1 MNVSLYDT
9 PPPTFLTKVGGAD
22 LLWQLLMLVVLLNY
36 NAYLVEKTAKN
47 FHKTRSNNVLD
58 PADWKRLDNS
68 LNSFF
73 LRILDDHF
81 NYPMTFLNLG
91 EEKRPVK
98 RALPD

>member
-58 PADWKRLDNS
+58 PAETRRSDNS
-68 LNSFF
+68 LNSF
-73 LRILDDHF
+73 LQILNVHF
-81 NYPMTFLNLG
+81 NYPMTHLD
-91 EEKRPVK
+91 EEK
-98 RALPD
+98 DQ